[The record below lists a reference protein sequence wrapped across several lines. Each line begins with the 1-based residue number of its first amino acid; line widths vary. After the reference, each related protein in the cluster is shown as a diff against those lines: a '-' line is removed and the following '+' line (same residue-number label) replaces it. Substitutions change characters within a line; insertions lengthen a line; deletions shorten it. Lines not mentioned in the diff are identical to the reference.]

1 LSHELIIIHCD
12 SHGAIHLAKNQI
24 YHERTKHINGMYH
37 LILDIMSKDV
47 VLVKN
52 IDIVENPANMLRKP
66 ISAIK
71 FKHCL
76 NLIDSCST

>member
-1 LSHELIIIHCD
+1 
-12 SHGAIHLAKNQI
+12 
-24 YHERTKHINGMYH
+24 MYH

-52 IDIVENPANMLRKP
+52 IDIVENPANMLTKP
-66 ISAIK
+66 ISTIK

-76 NLIDSCST
+76 DLIGSCNTWKMIGGED